1 MRTLIKN
8 GILILPNGRKQ
19 TDLLLCG
26 DRIEAI
32 GITHTEA
39 ERVVDATGCY
49 VLPGFIDPHTHLEL
63 SPHLFIRDTQAAVLG
78 GTTSVL
84 EFANQLRGT
93 TMMDGYQQWM
103 KMAAGSTANY
113 GFHMSLSEWNSR
125 QLSGLEDMDRVG
137 VASYKM
143 YMVYDNLIVSD
154 SEIYLALKAIREHG
168 GILGVHCENWDLLQT
183 ISEEVYASGFHT
195 AVGHPLSRPAPIE
208 AEAIARFLRIAELA
222 GAPAY
227 VVHLSTKAGLE
238 EIRRA
243 RARGQEVYA
252 ETCPQYLLLD
262 ETRYAEP
269 DGVKYLMSPPL
280 RKPEDIAALWQA
292 VTAGEID
299 TIGTDHCSFMM
310 QERMAGKDDFRTA
323 PGGCP
328 GIQHRGEL
336 MYTYGVC
343 EGRLTMEQLC
353 RVLSTAPAQIFGIK
367 ERGSL
372 QSGFFADVVIWDP
385 NCTGWITDTNHAQD
399 CDNTVYAGMLTHGC
413 ARDVFVNGEWTVR
426 DRNLV
431 QSGHGRYLHCG
442 PGLHYRE
449 ITG

>member
-1 MRTLIKN
+1 
-8 GILILPNGRKQ
+8 
-19 TDLLLCG
+19 
-26 DRIEAI
+26 
-32 GITHTEA
+32 
-39 ERVVDATGCY
+39 
-49 VLPGFIDPHTHLEL
+49 
-63 SPHLFIRDTQAAVLG
+63 
-78 GTTSVL
+78 
-84 EFANQLRGT
+84 
-93 TMMDGYQQWM
+93 
-103 KMAAGSTANY
+103 
-113 GFHMSLSEWNSR
+113 
-125 QLSGLEDMDRVG
+125 
-137 VASYKM
+137 
-143 YMVYDNLIVSD
+143 
-154 SEIYLALKAIREHG
+154 
-168 GILGVHCENWDLLQT
+168 
-183 ISEEVYASGFHT
+183 
-195 AVGHPLSRPAPIE
+195 
-208 AEAIARFLRIAELA
+208 
-222 GAPAY
+222 
-227 VVHLSTKAGLE
+227 
-238 EIRRA
+238 
-243 RARGQEVYA
+243 
-252 ETCPQYLLLD
+252 
-262 ETRYAEP
+262 
-269 DGVKYLMSPPL
+269 MSPPL

>member
-1 MRTLIKN
+1 MKTLIKN
-8 GILILPNGRKQ
+8 GLLILPEGRRNA
-19 TDLLLCG
+19 DLLLCD
-26 DRIEAI
+26 DRIEKI
-32 GITHTEA
+32 GTGLTGA
-39 ERVVDATGCY
+39 EQIIDATGCY

-63 SPHLFIRDTQAAVLG
+63 SPHLFVRDTQAAVLG

-93 TMMDGYQQWM
+93 TMMDGYHQWM
-103 KMAAGSTANY
+103 EMASGSTANY
-113 GFHMSLSEWNSR
+113 GFHMALSEWNNK
-125 QLSGLEDMDRVG
+125 QLDGLKDMDRVG
-137 VASYKM
+137 IASYKM
-143 YMVYDNLIVSD
+143 YMVYENLIVSD
-154 SEIYLALKAIREHG
+154 SEIYLALKAIQQHG

-183 ISEEVYASGFHT
+183 ISEEVYAAGFHS
-195 AVGHPLSRPAPIE
+195 AVGHPLSRPAAVE

-227 VVHLSTKAGLE
+227 IVHLSTKDGLD

-243 RARGQEVYA
+243 RARGQEVYV

-262 ETRYAEP
+262 ETRYAAP

-280 RKPEDIAALWQA
+280 RTQEDIAALWQA
-292 VTAGEID
+292 VTTEEID

-310 QERMAGKDDFRTA
+310 QERLIGKDDFRTA

-336 MYTYGVC
+336 IYTYGVC
-343 EGRLTMEQLC
+343 EGKLTMEQLC
-353 RVLSTAPAQIFGIK
+353 RMLSTAPAQIFGVR

-372 QSGFFADVVIWDP
+372 QEGFFADVVIWDP
-385 NCTGWITDTNHAQD
+385 DYIQEITDTNHAQD
-399 CDNTVYAGMLTHGC
+399 CDNTVYAGMQTRGC

-426 DRNLV
+426 NRKLV
-431 QSGHGRYLHCG
+431 QHGHGRYLHCG
-442 PGLHYRE
+442 PGLHYRKK
-449 ITG
+449 